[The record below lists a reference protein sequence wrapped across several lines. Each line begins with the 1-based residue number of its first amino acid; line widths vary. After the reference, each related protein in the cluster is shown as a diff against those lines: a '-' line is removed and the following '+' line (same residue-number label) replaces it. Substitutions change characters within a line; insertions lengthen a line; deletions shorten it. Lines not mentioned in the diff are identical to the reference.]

1 MMWRSKMS
9 ETKQNFIPN
18 NVNKKNIK
26 IMLVLLSLLIGL
38 LLFAFVRDTDKL
50 ITHTQANKLYSSNQI
65 QKVIV
70 DGEYIRL
77 KTQTQ
82 TYKVYKEAINKDT
95 FYAKYLVEVKEDS
108 TYFYDI
114 LSLLILISA
123 FVFMYILLRQNKL
136 QQVKQIRSLSK
147 TDPMENGNEPIQA
160 LTSSVTFDNVAGIK
174 DVKEELEEIIDFL
187 KEPKKYRDLDIRLP
201 KGLLLIGPPGVGKTL
216 ISKAVAGEAGV
227 PFFYQSGAS
236 FVHIYV
242 GMGAKRVSE
251 LFKKAKQ
258 MAPSIIFIDEI
269 DAVGKSRGEFRN
281 DEREATLNQLLTEMD
296 GFEDSSGVIVIGA
309 TNKVEILDEAL
320 LRAGRFDRRI
330 HISLPDLEDRAKTLE
345 LYLSKKQH
353 QVDIPKVARMTVGF
367 NSAALDTLTNEAA
380 LYTMKNKRDVV
391 ETSDFEAVKEKVLSG
406 KRKILSYTEKEREI
420 QAVYQGAKAVIA
432 TWLDIEFDKIGI
444 VNTLLTTQEHEI
456 LSHSYLM
463 NKIKVYLA
471 GSIATQLEYKEQFSN
486 AATDIV
492 EAKKLAHKIIYA
504 YAMSE
509 DLTISVQ
516 EEEKLLQKA
525 MSEVTTLLKTVEQAT
540 KKISDYILMHENI
553 THKECQEIL
562 REIF

>member
-1 MMWRSKMS
+1 MM
-9 ETKQNFIPN
+9 ETKLNFKPKAIN
-18 NVNKKNIK
+18 GKNIK
-26 IMLVLLSLLIGL
+26 IIISLLVVFVGL
-38 LLFAFVRDTDKL
+38 LAFGILRDSDQL
-50 ITHTQANKLYSSNQI
+50 ITHKQANSLYSQDKI

-77 KTQTQ
+77 RTADDS
-82 TYKVYKEAINKDT
+82 YKIYKDAINKT
-95 FYAKYLVEVKEDS
+95 AFFTKYPVEVTSDS
-108 TYFYDI
+108 SYLYDI
-114 LSLLILISA
+114 LSLLIILGA
-123 FVFMYILLRQNKL
+123 FGLLYRFIKQSKL
-136 QQVKQIRSLSK
+136 QQLRQIRSVNRADNADSS
-147 TDPMENGNEPIQA
+147 DPVQA
-160 LTSSVTFDNVAGIK
+160 LSSNVTFADVAGIK

-187 KEPKKYRDLDIRLP
+187 REPQKYRDLDIRLP
-201 KGLLLIGPPGVGKTL
+201 KGVLLVGPPGVGKTL
-216 ISKAVAGEAGV
+216 ISKAVAGEADV

-309 TNKVEILDEAL
+309 TNKIDMLDEAL

-330 HISLPDLEDRAKTLE
+330 HISLPDLEDRTKTLE
-345 LYLSKKQH
+345 LYLAHKPN
-353 QVDIPKVARMTVGF
+353 QVDIAQVARMTVGF

-380 LYTMKNKRDVV
+380 IFAMREGRTTV
-391 ETSDFEAVKEKVLSG
+391 ETSDFDAVKEKVLSG
-406 KRKILSYTEKEREI
+406 KRKILSFTEQEREI

-432 TWLDIEFDKIGI
+432 TWLDVEFEKIGI
-444 VNTLLTTQEHEI
+444 VNTQLISQEHEI
-456 LSHSYLM
+456 LSRSKLL

-471 GSIATQLEYKEQFSN
+471 GSLATKMHYNEQFNN
-486 AATDIV
+486 ASADIML
-492 EAKKLAHKIIYA
+492 AKELVRKVIYE

-509 DLTISVQ
+509 NFIVTPLQ
-516 EEEKLLQKA
+516 EEELLRESV
-525 MSEVTTLLKTVEQAT
+525 SEVNALLKTLEKALSEV
-540 KKISDYILMHENI
+540 SNYLLSYENI
-553 THKECQEIL
+553 THDECKEIL
-562 REIF
+562 RKIF

>member
-1 MMWRSKMS
+1 M
-9 ETKQNFIPN
+9 ETKLNFKPKALN
-18 NVNKKNIK
+18 GKNIK
-26 IMLVLLSLLIGL
+26 IIISLLVIFVGL
-38 LLFAFVRDTDKL
+38 LAFGILRDSDQL
-50 ITHTQANKLYSSNQI
+50 ITHKHANSLYSQDKI

-77 KTQTQ
+77 RTADDS
-82 TYKVYKEAINKDT
+82 YKIYKDAINKT
-95 FYAKYLVEVKEDS
+95 AFFTKYPVEVTSDS
-108 TYFYDI
+108 SYLYDI
-114 LSLLILISA
+114 LSLLIILGA
-123 FVFMYILLRQNKL
+123 FGLLYRFIKQSKL
-136 QQVKQIRSLSK
+136 QQLRQIRASRVDD
-147 TDPMENGNEPIQA
+147 TTVDEPVQA
-160 LTSSVTFDNVAGIK
+160 LTSSVTFADVAGIK

-187 KEPKKYRDLDIRLP
+187 REPQKYRDLDIRLP
-201 KGLLLIGPPGVGKTL
+201 KGVLLVGPPGVGKTL
-216 ISKAVAGEAGV
+216 ISKAVAGEADV

-309 TNKVEILDEAL
+309 TNKIDMLDEAL

-345 LYLSKKQH
+345 LYLAHKPN
-353 QVDIPKVARMTVGF
+353 QVDIAQVARMTVGF

-380 LYTMKNKRDVV
+380 IFAMREGRTTV
-391 ETSDFEAVKEKVLSG
+391 ETSDFDAVKEKVLSG
-406 KRKILSYTEKEREI
+406 KRKILSFTEQEREI

-432 TWLDIEFDKIGI
+432 TWLDVEFEKIGI
-444 VNTLLTTQEHEI
+444 VNTQLISQEHEI
-456 LSHSYLM
+456 LSRSKLL
-463 NKIKVYLA
+463 NRIKVYLA
-471 GSIATQLEYKEQFSN
+471 GSLATKIHYNEQFSN
-486 AATDIV
+486 ASADIML
-492 EAKKLAHKIIYA
+492 AKELVKKVIYE

-509 DLTISVQ
+509 NFIVTPLQ
-516 EEEKLLQKA
+516 EEELLRESV
-525 MSEVTTLLKTVEQAT
+525 SEVNALLKTLEKALSEV
-540 KKISDYILMHENI
+540 SNYLLSYENI
-553 THKECQEIL
+553 THDECKEIL

>member
-1 MMWRSKMS
+1 M
-9 ETKQNFIPN
+9 ETKLNFKPKALN
-18 NVNKKNIK
+18 GKNIK
-26 IMLVLLSLLIGL
+26 IIISLLVVFVGL
-38 LLFAFVRDTDKL
+38 LAFGILRDSDQL
-50 ITHTQANKLYSSNQI
+50 ITHKQANSLYSQDKI

-77 KTQTQ
+77 RTADNS
-82 TYKVYKEAINKDT
+82 YKIYKDAINKT
-95 FYAKYLVEVKEDS
+95 AFFTKYPVEVTSDS
-108 TYFYDI
+108 SYIYDI
-114 LSLLILISA
+114 LSLLIILGA
-123 FVFMYILLRQNKL
+123 FGLLYRFIKQSKL
-136 QQVKQIRSLSK
+136 QQLRQIRSVNRADNADSS
-147 TDPMENGNEPIQA
+147 DPVQA
-160 LTSSVTFDNVAGIK
+160 LSSNVTFADVAGIR

-187 KEPKKYRDLDIRLP
+187 REPQKYRDLDIRLP
-201 KGLLLIGPPGVGKTL
+201 KGVLLVGPPGVGKTL

-309 TNKVEILDEAL
+309 TNKIDMLDEAL

-345 LYLSKKQH
+345 LYLAHKPN
-353 QVDIPKVARMTVGF
+353 QVDIAQVARMTVGF

-380 LYTMKNKRDVV
+380 IFAMREGRTTV
-391 ETSDFEAVKEKVLSG
+391 ETSDFDAVKEKVLSG
-406 KRKILSYTEKEREI
+406 KRKILSFTEKEREI

-432 TWLDIEFDKIGI
+432 TWLDVEFEKIGI
-444 VNTLLTTQEHEI
+444 VNTQLISQEHEI
-456 LSHSYLM
+456 LSRSKLL
-463 NKIKVYLA
+463 NRIKVYLA
-471 GSIATQLEYKEQFSN
+471 GSLATKIHYNEQFNN
-486 AATDIV
+486 ASADIML
-492 EAKKLAHKIIYA
+492 AKELVRKVIYE
-504 YAMSE
+504 YAMS
-509 DLTISVQ
+509 DNFIVTPLQ
-516 EEEKLLQKA
+516 EEELLRESV
-525 MSEVTTLLKTVEQAT
+525 SEVNALLKTLEKALSEVSNYLLA
-540 KKISDYILMHENI
+540 HENI
-553 THKECQEIL
+553 THDECKEIL

>member
-1 MMWRSKMS
+1 MI
-9 ETKQNFIPN
+9 ETKLNFKPKALN
-18 NVNKKNIK
+18 GKNIK
-26 IMLVLLSLLIGL
+26 IIISLLVVFVGL
-38 LLFAFVRDTDKL
+38 LAFTILRDTDQL
-50 ITHTQANKLYSSNQI
+50 ITHKQANTLYSQDKI

-77 KTQTQ
+77 RTADDS
-82 TYKVYKEAINKDT
+82 YKIYKDAINKT
-95 FYAKYLVEVKEDS
+95 AFFTKYPVEVTPDS
-108 TYFYDI
+108 SYLYDI
-114 LSLLILISA
+114 LSLLIILGA
-123 FVFMYILLRQNKL
+123 FGLLYRFIKQSKL
-136 QQVKQIRSLSK
+136 QQLRQIRASRVDD
-147 TDPMENGNEPIQA
+147 TTVYEPVQA
-160 LTSSVTFDNVAGIK
+160 LTSSVTFADVAGIK

-187 KEPKKYRDLDIRLP
+187 REPQKYRDLDIRLP
-201 KGLLLIGPPGVGKTL
+201 KGVLLVGPPGVGKTL

-309 TNKVEILDEAL
+309 TNKIDMLDEAL

-345 LYLSKKQH
+345 LYLAHKPN
-353 QVDIPKVARMTVGF
+353 QVDIAQVARMTVGF

-380 LYTMKNKRDVV
+380 IFAMREGRTTV
-391 ETSDFEAVKEKVLSG
+391 ETSDFDAVKEKVLSG
-406 KRKILSYTEKEREI
+406 KRKILSFTEQEREI

-432 TWLDIEFDKIGI
+432 TWLDVEFEKIGI
-444 VNTLLTTQEHEI
+444 VNTQLISQEHEI
-456 LSHSYLM
+456 LSRSKLL
-463 NKIKVYLA
+463 NRIKVYLA
-471 GSIATQLEYKEQFSN
+471 GSIATKIHYNEQFTN
-486 AATDIV
+486 ASADIML
-492 EAKKLAHKIIYA
+492 AKELVRKVIYE
-504 YAMSE
+504 YAMS
-509 DLTISVQ
+509 DNFIVTPLQ
-516 EEEKLLQKA
+516 EEELLRESV
-525 MSEVTTLLKTVEQAT
+525 SEVNALLKTLEKALSEVSNYLLA
-540 KKISDYILMHENI
+540 HENI
-553 THKECQEIL
+553 THDECKEIL